1 MKKIKCIWTWNGIA
15 KLHLHRVYS
24 WVFVKKNWKN
34 IFINEINIIFYLSTT
49 ENLSEISDKYSWKK
63 VLNSYWLSKYV
74 EIYFYFLFRLLH
86 CIFITWTSLYTYVC
100 SSVMAHFVLHILIGL
115 TCSRSWYLFS
125 FKNLVVGES
134 MFALR
139 IGRH

>member
-34 IFINEINIIFYLSTT
+34 IFINEINIIFYLLQKIWVKFPISTHG
-49 ENLSEISDKYSWKK
+49 KK
-63 VLNSYWLSKYV
+63 SSKHV
-74 EIYFYFLFRLLH
+74 EIYFYFLFRLLQ